1 MSPASSDLHIKHTH
15 TSKHFVIFVGISVLI
30 NVHRLFLSYLC
41 LCRLVV
47 SCHLQLRIHI
57 TLQFPPSLI
66 TLPLFLI
73 LFLTIFLVSLLEKNY
88 NHNYLLS
95 LSWYV
100 LYGSTI
106 SLFFILYSIVFSI
119 LFLSLFYFFIIIIVI
134 MIIILA

>member
-1 MSPASSDLHIKHTH
+1 MSPASSALHIKHTH
-15 TSKHFVIFVGISVLI
+15 TSKHFVIFVGISALI

-73 LFLTIFLVSLLEKNY
+73 LFLTIFLVSLLQKKTTTITIC
-88 NHNYLLS
+88 YLYLDMFYTVLLFLCS
-95 LSWYV
+95 L
-100 LYGSTI
+100 LFI
-106 SLFFILYSIVFSI
+106 LLFFLFFSC
-119 LFLSLFYFFIIIIVI
+119 LFSTFLL
-134 MIIILA
+134 LLLL